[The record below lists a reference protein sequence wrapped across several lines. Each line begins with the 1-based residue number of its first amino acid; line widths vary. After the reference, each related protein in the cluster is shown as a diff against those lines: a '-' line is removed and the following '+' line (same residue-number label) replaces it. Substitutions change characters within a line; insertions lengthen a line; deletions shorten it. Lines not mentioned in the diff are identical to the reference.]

1 MMKCALLI
9 NEELCNKIFSEE
21 TIDELS
27 ETVEVIGQPQPTI
40 TVDYV
45 KDLLGEADIAVTSW
59 GSIRFERDLLDYACN
74 LKMVAHAAGSVKPVI
89 SEEFIR
95 RNIPITT
102 AAPAIG
108 IGVADYCMGA
118 ILMGGK
124 RLKEQMRMV
133 DAGGWGCEESA
144 NALELFGAVVGIV
157 GAGFVGR
164 RLIKYLQAFEV
175 TTIWVFDPYLS
186 KEGASALG
194 VEKKSLEDIFS
205 HCDYISINA
214 PSTKETEG
222 MITADLLH
230 KTKDN
235 AVFIN
240 TARGAIVDEQALIR
254 ELKTGRFCA
263 FIDVTEPEPPVSDH
277 PLRNLPNVVMTPHI
291 AGAVSKNL
299 RRIGAL
305 ALREINS
312 FVNGKPLQY
321 PVDLSKID
329 CIA

>member
-1 MMKCALLI
+1 MKCALLLKEDI
-9 NEELCNKIFSEE
+9 CGKIFGEQM
-21 TIDELS
+21 IDDLS
-27 ETVEVIGQPQPTI
+27 RVVEIIGRPQPEVRI
-40 TVDYV
+40 DYV
-45 KDLLGEADIAVTSW
+45 MDLIGEADIAITSW
-59 GSIRFERDLLDYACN
+59 GSVKLEKAVLDRARN
-74 LKMVAHAAGSVKPVI
+74 LKLVAHAAGSVKPVI
-89 SEEFIR
+89 SRDFIH

-108 IGVADYCMGA
+108 IGVPDYCMGA
-118 ILMGGK
+118 SLMGGK
-124 RLKEQMRMV
+124 RLKEQMQAV
-133 DAGGWGCEESA
+133 DAGGWKCKESA
-144 NALELFGAVVGIV
+144 KAMELFGAVVGIV

-186 KEGASALG
+186 EEGASALG
-194 VEKKSLEDIFS
+194 VEKRSLEDIFS

-222 MITADLLH
+222 MIAASLLH
-230 KTKDN
+230 KIKDN
-235 AVFIN
+235 ALFIN

-263 FIDVTEPEPPVSDH
+263 FIDVTEPEPPAPDH

-291 AGAVSKNL
+291 AGAVSRNL
-299 RRIGAL
+299 RRIGDL
-305 ALREINS
+305 ALKEINS
-312 FVNGKPLQY
+312 FVNGKSLQY